1 MPCTFAHSTP
11 RRSCAIRLGA
21 ADALKR
27 TTPSC
32 QCGFSEPTLCAQA
45 WRVYNRT
52 ALDFNLF
59 FCSRMADALEQALP
73 DDERAVLPLVW
84 RAGVD
89 DWDAYLCSHF
99 KHIRYHHFKQAACAP
114 ILKDNGL

>member
-1 MPCTFAHSTP
+1 MPRTLAHGTLDY
-11 RRSCAIRLGA
+11 SCAIRLGA
-21 ADALKR
+21 AGALQSV
-27 TTPSC
+27 TTRLQQNQHFC
-32 QCGFSEPTLCAQA
+32 VQA

-59 FCSRMADALEQALP
+59 FCSRTAEALERALP

-114 ILKDNGL
+114 VLKDSGL